1 MLERTAATLE
11 SCTSLHALPSAT
23 RQLRSQRR
31 LHTGFWQHG
40 AASIDIS
47 SYLLA
52 VRSHAT
58 EQPTYSD
65 PPPTPPETLAASTF
79 LLDFLYP
86 SGTASFLRRASP
98 GLPHD
103 HLASI
108 RRLPRRSRPFT
119 SSTVATFTTDPD
131 SPETLSTNRGDEPAV
146 QDRRYEYQQDVDPTE
161 ENDFEAEE
169 DEDGYDITSSHDT
182 HSGPSYAGA
191 GSRPQL
197 MRDLMADQDTE
208 YFGSIWQLY
217 SQLEPS
223 LQPDFRP
230 EIIEYLYRSANV
242 IDARRVALLFPQIDD
257 SQWTTLTL
265 TSVVTAYLRLGRE
278 KEALRLY
285 HTALDEKAFV
295 CGLDELLG
303 YFFAKG
309 DWKTVNQVWASY
321 HTVYLAKGIN
331 CGKLPRLAATPDLGA
346 LAMSFAKE
354 VEAQEPEVAQRLRI
368 LLNKAVRRAIQ
379 QPCKPK
385 EALPLLK
392 LIEKDQSKWFNI
404 YLSEALARGQREG
417 LAEVYRVY
425 RSFPKTRPHWRILHG
440 MFDIF
445 YPEDVVGLEQVY
457 EDYHTSYGGLDRWGF
472 RKFLKYY
479 ASRGD
484 VKSLERLWDNYV
496 SAYRHRHVLREPET
510 FNYVINAYANL
521 QDYKSARRFFD
532 EMRDKH
538 GVTPNT
544 ESWNQLLKSTYANY
558 GLAMSVFEELCE
570 SVSPDKYSFATIMS
584 TSSTDGD
591 IAKTLQLLERAKSL
605 GIEPDTTMLEKVI
618 RAYSWHDRTRAML
631 SVCVDAHANNVPGDH
646 AILWNAVL
654 RSQAQR
660 RNLPAVARDLEAM
673 AKQGVK
679 WTPETHTQLL
689 RALVRCGQ
697 TQMAYRLLRSA
708 AFEKSFKV
716 VPDHFETVV
725 QAALDDRHL
734 GLARKLTKQS
744 RRYKTK
750 SVKGRIDQ
758 ARIMMKQQLFAYN
771 QDRNN
776 ADGVEEL
783 MACIRD
789 LANIVYTSVDLGPS
803 GSSIRRADSLHRL
816 RVLLDKA
823 IQLFAAYGDYDSVR
837 ELQQLQR
844 DITAATTSSVNNET
858 PVQWLYYMMK
868 EDASNK
874 KYEEAL
880 AKWRQMHDR
889 VLAIARPTEWGG
901 NRRAVL
907 PRHRY
912 RLSKPF
918 ETFTRICVELQSR
931 TRLKRGFEKLLSSG
945 FMLERRALNL
955 LVQGLART
963 GAWMD
968 ACKVCE
974 EYLMLRWTG
983 WQQNRIRAQVKRNLP
998 LVTRRVQSS
1007 SQVLRPT
1014 SYTIILLSKEYHDL
1028 RRTAMWSGEAVRKF
1042 NTFKELCPRLA
1053 DALRTMVYTGVGIEK
1068 ELYGTQK
1075 RWQEV
1080 RPEEVLSEIG
1090 EPRREGG
1097 ILGSQTEP
1105 LSFTT
1110 GGVTIDGLR
1119 TRVSS
1124 SSVPREED
1132 VGSQP
1137 ERTLSA
1143 EQPESLSFTT
1153 GGVTIDGLQT
1163 RGSSSSGQILLP
1175 REEDVISQPENTSL
1189 AQKPEHSSSSSMT
1202 TGGVTINGLRTRGPS
1217 SARRRPTKPM
1227 GTWCV

>member
-11 SCTSLHALPSAT
+11 SCTSLHALPSAA

-40 AASIDIS
+40 AAAIDIS

-52 VRSHAT
+52 ARSHAT
-58 EQPTYSD
+58 EQLAYSD
-65 PPPTPPETLAASTF
+65 PPPTLPETLAASTF

-119 SSTVATFTTDPD
+119 SSTVATFTKDSDP
-131 SPETLSTNRGDEPAV
+131 PETLSTNRGDESAV
-146 QDRRYEYQQDVDPTE
+146 QYQRYEYQQDVDPAE
-161 ENDFEAEE
+161 EHELKEE
-169 DEDGYDITSSHDT
+169 DEEDDYDITSSHDT

-197 MRDLMADQDTE
+197 MRELMADQDTE

-223 LQPDFRP
+223 LQPEFRP

-242 IDARRVALLFPQIDD
+242 IDARRVVLLFPQIDD
-257 SQWTTLTL
+257 SQWTTLAL

-278 KEALRLY
+278 NEALRLY

-303 YFFAKG
+303 HFFARG
-309 DWKTVNQVWASY
+309 DWETVSQVWASY

-331 CGKLPRLAATPDLGA
+331 CGKLTQLAATPNLGA

-404 YLSEALARGQREG
+404 YLSEAMARGQQEG
-417 LAEVYRVY
+417 LAKVYRVY
-425 RSFPKTRPHWRILHG
+425 RLFPKVRPHWRILHG

-445 YPEDVVGLEQVY
+445 YPDNVAGLEQVY
-457 EDYHTSYGGLDRWGF
+457 EDYQTSYGGLDRWGF

-496 SAYRHRHVLREPET
+496 GAYRHRHVLREPET

-532 EMRDKH
+532 EMIDKH
-538 GVTPNT
+538 GVIPNT
-544 ESWNQLLKSTYANY
+544 ESWNQLLKSACANY
-558 GLAMSVFEELCE
+558 DLAMSVFEELCE
-570 SVSPDKYSFATIMS
+570 NVSPDKYSFATIMS

-591 IAKTLQLLERAKSL
+591 IAKTLQLLEKAKSL
-605 GIEPDTTMLEKVI
+605 GIEPDAIMLERVI

-631 SVCVDAHANNVPGDH
+631 SVCLDAHANNVPGDH
-646 AILWNAVL
+646 GILWNAVL
-654 RSQAQR
+654 RSQAHR

-734 GLARKLTKQS
+734 GLARKVTKQL
-744 RRYKTK
+744 RRCKTK
-750 SVKGRIDQ
+750 SVKGRIAQ
-758 ARIMMKQQLFAYN
+758 ARIMIKQQLFAYN
-771 QDRNN
+771 QDENHV
-776 ADGVEEL
+776 DGMEEL
-783 MACIRD
+783 MTYIRD
-789 LANIVYTSVDLGPS
+789 LANKADHERS

-816 RVLLDKA
+816 RVLLDEA
-823 IQLFAAYGDYDSVR
+823 IRLFAAYRDYDAVR

-844 DITAATTSSVNNET
+844 DITAATTNSVNNET
-858 PVQWLYYMMK
+858 PVEWLYYTMK

-880 AKWRQMHDR
+880 AKWRQIHDR
-889 VLAIARPTEWGG
+889 VLAIARPAEWGG

-918 ETFTRICVELQSR
+918 ETFTQICVELQSR
-931 TRLKRGFEKLLSSG
+931 TRLKRGFEKLLVSG
-945 FMLERRALNL
+945 FMLERRAFNL

-1014 SYTIILLSKEYHDL
+1014 SYTIILLSKEYHEL
-1028 RRTAMWSGEAVRKF
+1028 RRTAMWSGEAARRF
-1042 NTFKELCPRLA
+1042 NTFKELCPRLE
-1053 DALRTMVYTGVGIEK
+1053 DALRRMVYTGVGIEK

-1075 RWQEV
+1075 RWVEL
-1080 RPEEVLSEIG
+1080 RAEEVLSEMD
-1090 EPRREGG
+1090 EGG

-1124 SSVPREED
+1124 VITLPPRQGDPSSSAQAPGSSLMSTSGVTIDGLRTRGSSSVPREED
-1132 VGSQP
+1132 IGSQP
-1137 ERTLSA
+1137 VKTSTTK
-1143 EQPESLSFTT
+1143 QPE
-1153 GGVTIDGLQT
+1153 
-1163 RGSSSSGQILLP
+1163 
-1175 REEDVISQPENTSL
+1175 
-1189 AQKPEHSSSSSMT
+1189 HSSMT
-1202 TGGVTINGLRTRGPS
+1202 TGGITIDGLRARGS
-1217 SARRRPTKPM
+1217 SA
-1227 GTWCV
+1227 VSD

>member
-11 SCTSLHALPSAT
+11 SCTSLHALPSAV

-40 AASIDIS
+40 AAAIDIS

-52 VRSHAT
+52 ARFHAT
-58 EQPTYSD
+58 EQLTYSD

-119 SSTVATFTTDPD
+119 SSTVATSTKDSD
-131 SPETLSTNRGDEPAV
+131 SPGALSTKWGDESAV
-146 QDRRYEYQQDVDPTE
+146 QDQRYEYQQDVDP
-161 ENDFEAEE
+161 AEE
-169 DEDGYDITSSHDT
+169 DEFEEEDEEDDYDITSSHDT

-197 MRDLMADQDTE
+197 MRELMADKDTE

-223 LQPDFRP
+223 LQPEFRP

-242 IDARRVALLFPQIDD
+242 IDARRVVLLFPQIDD
-257 SQWTTLTL
+257 SQWTTLAL

-278 KEALRLY
+278 TEALRLY

-303 YFFAKG
+303 HFFAKG
-309 DWKTVNQVWASY
+309 DWKTVSRVWSSY

-331 CGKLPRLAATPDLGA
+331 CGKLTQLAATPNLGA

-404 YLSEALARGQREG
+404 YLSEAMARGQQEG
-417 LAEVYRVY
+417 LAKVYRVY
-425 RSFPKTRPHWRILHG
+425 RSFPKVRPHWRILHG

-445 YPEDVVGLEQVY
+445 YPDNVAGLEQVY

-496 SAYRHRHVLREPET
+496 GAYRHRHVLREPET

-532 EMRDKH
+532 EMIEKH
-538 GVTPNT
+538 GVIPNT
-544 ESWNQLLKSTYANY
+544 ESWNQLLKSACANY
-558 GLAMSVFEELCE
+558 DLAMSVFEELCE
-570 SVSPDKYSFATIMS
+570 NVSPDKYSFATIMS

-591 IAKTLQLLERAKSL
+591 IAKTLQLLEKAKSL
-605 GIEPDTTMLEKVI
+605 GIEPDATMLERVI

-631 SVCVDAHANNVPGDH
+631 SVCLDAHANNVPGDH
-646 AILWNAVL
+646 GILWNALL
-654 RSQAQR
+654 RSQANR

-673 AKQGVK
+673 AKQDVK

-734 GLARKLTKQS
+734 GLARKVTKQL

-750 SVKGRIDQ
+750 SVKGRIAQ
-758 ARIMMKQQLFAYN
+758 ARIMIKQQLFAYN
-771 QDRNN
+771 QDENN
-776 ADGVEEL
+776 VDGMEEL
-783 MACIRD
+783 MTYIRE
-789 LANIVYTSVDLGPS
+789 LANKADHERS

-816 RVLLDKA
+816 RVLLDEA
-823 IQLFAAYGDYDSVR
+823 IRLFAAYRDYDAVR

-844 DITAATTSSVNNET
+844 DNTAATTSSVNNET
-858 PVQWLYYMMK
+858 PVEWLYYTMK

-880 AKWRQMHDR
+880 ATWRQIYDR
-889 VLAIARPTEWGG
+889 VLAIARPAEWGG

-918 ETFTRICVELQSR
+918 ETFTQVCVELQSR
-931 TRLKRGFEKLLSSG
+931 TRLKRGFEKLLVSG
-945 FMLERRALNL
+945 FMLERRAFNL

-1014 SYTIILLSKEYHDL
+1014 SYTIILLSKEYYEL
-1028 RRTAMWSGEAVRKF
+1028 RRTAMWSGEAARKF
-1042 NTFKELCPRLA
+1042 NTFKELCPRLE
-1053 DALRTMVYTGVGIEK
+1053 DALRRMVYTGVGIEK

-1075 RWQEV
+1075 RFVEA
-1080 RPEEVLSEIG
+1080 RAEEVLSVVD
-1090 EPRREGG
+1090 EGG
-1097 ILGSQTEP
+1097 ILGSQTES
-1105 LSFTT
+1105 LSFTM

-1119 TRVSS
+1119 TRMLLVPSLPQDPSSSAQAPEASLIITSGVTIDGLRTQGSS
-1124 SSVPREED
+1124 SSVPRVED

-1137 ERTLSA
+1137 ESTLSA
-1143 EQPESLSFTT
+1143 QQPE
-1153 GGVTIDGLQT
+1153 
-1163 RGSSSSGQILLP
+1163 
-1175 REEDVISQPENTSL
+1175 
-1189 AQKPEHSSSSSMT
+1189 HSSMT
-1202 TGGVTINGLRTRGPS
+1202 TGGITIDGLRPRGS
-1217 SARRRPTKPM
+1217 SA
-1227 GTWCV
+1227 VSD